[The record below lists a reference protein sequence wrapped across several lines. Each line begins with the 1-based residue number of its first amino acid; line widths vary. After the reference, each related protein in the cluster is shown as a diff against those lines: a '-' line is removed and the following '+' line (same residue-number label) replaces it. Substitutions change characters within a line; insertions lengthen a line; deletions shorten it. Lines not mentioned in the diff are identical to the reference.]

1 MANTVITPTV
11 IAREA
16 LMQLKNNLVMGNNVH
31 REFRKEWDGIKKG
44 ATVNI
49 RRPVLFDVTDGATL
63 VKQDVQEAN
72 TSITID
78 QRKHVAWAFDTQ
90 TLTLS
95 IAEYRERYIKPA
107 VIALAN
113 KIDADLCGLYDDV
126 PNWVGTPGNNINSF
140 ADFALGPQRLDE
152 LAVPTDMRKGVMSP
166 PDYWAMVGN
175 LTGLQIERPAEAAYR
190 RGVLGNVA
198 GIMVSEDQNIKAH
211 TTGTFAPG
219 TGDVLSA
226 GANVTYANANKDT
239 WSQTLATDQWTSSS
253 AILTAG
259 DIITIAS
266 VNAVNPIPGE
276 SAKQNA
282 GFARQFVVLSA
293 ATASGTGTATLT
305 ISPPII
311 TSGPYQTCTAAPAEN
326 ATITPL
332 GTASTA
338 YKQNMVFHKNAFALV
353 TIPLELPDGVSFKAR
368 ETDPDTG
375 LSIRVLKAYD
385 IINDEDVIRLDI
397 LYGKKTLTPDLATRI
412 SGTA

>member
-1 MANTVITPTV
+1 MSNTIITPTI

-31 REFRKEWDGIKKG
+31 REYRKEWDGIKKG
-44 ATVNI
+44 STVNI

-63 VKQDVQEAN
+63 TKQDVQEAN
-72 TSITID
+72 TSIAVD
-78 QRKHVAWAFDTQ
+78 KRKHVGWAFVTQ
-90 TLTLS
+90 DLTLS
-95 IAEYRERYIKPA
+95 IEEYSKRYIQPA

-113 KIDADLCGLYDDV
+113 NIDAALCGLYDDV
-126 PNWVGTPGNNINSF
+126 PNWVGTPGNTINSF
-140 ADFALGPQRLDE
+140 ADLALAPQRLDE
-152 LAVPTDMRKGVMSP
+152 FAVPTDQRKCALSP
-166 PDYWAMVGN
+166 ADYWGMTGN
-175 LTGLQIERPAEAAYR
+175 LTGLQIERPAESAYR
-190 RGVLGNVA
+190 RGMLGNVA
-198 GIMVSEDQNIKAH
+198 GLMVSQDQNVKTH

-226 GANVTYANANKDT
+226 SLNVTYANANKDT
-239 WSQTLATDQWTSSS
+239 WSQTLATDQWTSND

-259 DIITIAS
+259 DIVTLAS

-276 SAKQNA
+276 STKQNA
-282 GFARQFVVLSA
+282 GFLRQFAVLSA
-293 ATASGTGTATLT
+293 VTASGTGTATLT

-332 GTASTA
+332 GTASTG
-338 YKQNMVFHKNAFALV
+338 YKQNLVFHKNAFALV
-353 TIPLELPDGVSFKAR
+353 TIPLEMPDGVSFKAR

-397 LYGKKTLTPDLATRI
+397 LYGIKTLTPDLATRV